1 MIEFEVPG
9 EPVAQG
15 RPRFNS
21 RTKTAHDPQK
31 SRNYKKLV
39 SMYARRS
46 KPPDMLIGPLTVQID
61 IFKTPPKAISNVK
74 KNQTALQNETL
85 RPTTKPDVD
94 NYAKGVKD
102 ACNGI
107 VWKDD
112 SQVVELFVRKF
123 YSLNPRVVVKVR
135 EIDDI

>member
-21 RTKTAHDPQK
+21 RTKTAHDPLK

-46 KPPDMLIGPLTVQID
+46 KPPDLLNGPID
-61 IFKTPPKAISNVK
+61 CPNRHF
-74 KNQTALQNETL
+74 
-85 RPTTKPDVD
+85 
-94 NYAKGVKD
+94 
-102 ACNGI
+102 
-107 VWKDD
+107 
-112 SQVVELFVRKF
+112 
-123 YSLNPRVVVKVR
+123 
-135 EIDDI
+135 

>member
-1 MIEFEVPG
+1 
-9 EPVAQG
+9 
-15 RPRFNS
+15 
-21 RTKTAHDPQK
+21 
-31 SRNYKKLV
+31 
-39 SMYARRS
+39 MYARRS

-74 KNQTALQNETL
+74 KNQTALQNEML

-135 EIDDI
+135 EIDGI

>member
-46 KPPDMLIGPLTVQID
+46 KPPDVLMGPLTVQID

-135 EIDDI
+135 EIDGI

>member
-1 MIEFEVPG
+1 MIEFEVTG
-9 EPVAQG
+9 EPVAQR

-21 RTKTAHDPQK
+21 KTKTAHDPLK

-46 KPPDMLIGPLTVQID
+46 KPPDLLNGPLTVQID
-61 IFKTPPKAISNVK
+61 VFKKPPKSIAAVK

-135 EIDDI
+135 EIDGI

>member
-135 EIDDI
+135 EIDGI

>member
-21 RTKTAHDPQK
+21 RTKTAHDPLK

-46 KPPDMLIGPLTVQID
+46 KPPDLLMGPLTVQID
-61 IFKTPPKAISNVK
+61 IFKTPPKSISSVK
-74 KNQTALQNETL
+74 KKQAALQNETL

-107 VWKDD
+107 LWRDD

-135 EIDDI
+135 EIDGI

>member
-31 SRNYKKLV
+31 SRNYKSLV

-46 KPPDMLIGPLTVQID
+46 KPPDLLMGPLTVQID
-61 IFKTPPKAISNVK
+61 VFKTPPKSISGVK
-74 KNQTALQNETL
+74 KNRIALQNETL

-135 EIDDI
+135 EIDGI

>member
-1 MIEFEVPG
+1 M
-9 EPVAQG
+9 EPFIRRRA
-15 RPRFNS
+15 
-21 RTKTAHDPQK
+21 K
-31 SRNYKKLV
+31 S
-39 SMYARRS
+39 
-46 KPPDMLIGPLTVQID
+46 
-61 IFKTPPKAISNVK
+61 ISSVK
-74 KNQTALQNETL
+74 KKQAALQNETL

-107 VWKDD
+107 LWRDD

-135 EIDDI
+135 EIDGI

>member
-1 MIEFEVPG
+1 M
-9 EPVAQG
+9 
-15 RPRFNS
+15 
-21 RTKTAHDPQK
+21 
-31 SRNYKKLV
+31 
-39 SMYARRS
+39 
-46 KPPDMLIGPLTVQID
+46 GPLTVQIY
-61 IFKTPPKAISNVK
+61 IFKTPPKSISSVK
-74 KNQTALQNETL
+74 KKQAALQNETL

-107 VWKDD
+107 LWRDD

-135 EIDDI
+135 EIDGI